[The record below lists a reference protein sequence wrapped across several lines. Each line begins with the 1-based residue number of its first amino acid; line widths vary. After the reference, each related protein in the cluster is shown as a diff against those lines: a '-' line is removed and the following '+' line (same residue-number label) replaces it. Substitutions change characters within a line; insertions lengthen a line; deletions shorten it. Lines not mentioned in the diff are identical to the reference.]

1 MPPLGHQFPPR
12 RAIKKTINVERLLFY
27 PRIVLF
33 IRRIDRCTQPPRV
46 TTRVY
51 PRDLQPRDDQS
62 IPRTEDDGGYQ
73 DQNVYNISYTYHTI
87 T

>member
-33 IRRIDRCTQPPRV
+33 IRRIDRCTHPPRV
-46 TTRVY
+46 AARVY
-51 PRDLQPRDDQS
+51 PRDLQPRDEQS
-62 IPRTEDDGGYQ
+62 IPKTEDGGDY
-73 DQNVYNISYTYHTI
+73 
-87 T
+87 